1 MQDIDNFDSEQWLK
15 VYLDELEWHRDV
27 EKKLAETIEYL
38 AQELRSL
45 HSSFELMISCLLL
58 DKHITEDKLEQMIQI
73 GRKNLKRMEDPQ
85 FIEQLQKGKVGM
97 GDIFER
103 QAPEGSV
110 KL

>member
-1 MQDIDNFDSEQWLK
+1 MQDTDNFDSEQWLK
-15 VYLDELEWHRDV
+15 VYLDELELNR
-27 EKKLAETIEYL
+27 EIQKKLAEVIEYVM
-38 AQELRSL
+38 QEIANLRSD
-45 HSSFELMISCLLL
+45 FDLMINCLLL
-58 DKHITEDKLEQMIQI
+58 DKHITEDKMEQMIQI
-73 GRKNLKRMEDPQ
+73 GRKNLKRLEDPQ